1 MKSSQWESIEK
12 ILDETLEMA
21 TKEQKAFIKH
31 ATKGNLVLEK
41 EVTALLEAI
50 HSSEKEHFLES
61 NTTKNSE
68 FIRDITIKHITDHF
82 IGKKIGSFQ
91 IKEQIGYGGMSLVF
105 KAERADE
112 QFKQTVAIKLM
123 RKGWYSKQTLR
134 RFEQEKQILASLDHP
149 HIARLFDGGITE
161 DGSPYLIMEYVDGEP
176 IDSYCDSNRLTI
188 NQRLNLFEKV
198 CKAVEYAHHKLI
210 IHRDLKAQNIFVTKD
225 GTVKILDF
233 GIAKLLKSEISEDD
247 TTLTQPGQKLW
258 TPQYASPEQIE
269 GNTVATG
276 LDVYSLGVLL
286 HKLLTGRFPY
296 DIKDKTS
303 AQVSYIITTK
313 KPETLRESLN
323 QADSLKKIT
332 ENRGTTPYRL
342 FKKLEKDLEAIT
354 LKALEKKVSERYR
367 SVAELA
373 DDLEN
378 YRSDRPIEARRG
390 NKLHIIKKFVKRH
403 KKALTIFVL
412 FITAILTLSIY
423 YTQQINKQKKQA
435 IYAAEKATT
444 VSDLLKNTLRK
455 ASPYGRNSEDISFE
469 TILSKGSDEIQTSLE
484 SKPLLKAEMMGFIAE
499 LYINLGQ
506 YEKAKS
512 LLNNSLK
519 IQNKAEPESYKQE
532 VLNLSRLAYLLF
544 RQGKVDSSI
553 SIYQNAKAILLK
565 TNPPDDELTIS
576 LYNHMAMAYGEKS
589 KPEKGLSLI
598 EKALQIVPKDN
609 LSLKAK
615 LIDNQAMLYQ
625 NMGYYSKA
633 IKLFNENIILLQQIS
648 KSQTPELASAYNN
661 LAFTYQRQGNIQMAD
676 SLHNIALKIRR
687 ELLPPNHP
695 HIASS
700 LIRYGL
706 VKVRQGKLKEAEK
719 MLIEGKQI
727 LEKILPQN
735 HWQITSAEGGL
746 ALVHGLMGNIE
757 ENILILKKIYDDWQK
772 QFSKT
777 DWRTKIAQKSLETLL
792 SVKEKGADNNAL

>member
-1 MKSSQWESIEK
+1 
-12 ILDETLEMA
+12 
-21 TKEQKAFIKH
+21 IKH

-161 DGSPYLIMEYVDGEP
+161 DGSYYFIIEYMYGVP
-176 IDSYCDSNRLTI
+176 IYSFCESNNLTI
-188 NQRLNLFEKV
+188 NQRLILFEKV

-323 QADSLKKIT
+323 
-332 ENRGTTPYRL
+332 
-342 FKKLEKDLEAIT
+342 
-354 LKALEKKVSERYR
+354 
-367 SVAELA
+367 
-373 DDLEN
+373 
-378 YRSDRPIEARRG
+378 
-390 NKLHIIKKFVKRH
+390 
-403 KKALTIFVL
+403 
-412 FITAILTLSIY
+412 
-423 YTQQINKQKKQA
+423 
-435 IYAAEKATT
+435 
-444 VSDLLKNTLRK
+444 
-455 ASPYGRNSEDISFE
+455 
-469 TILSKGSDEIQTSLE
+469 
-484 SKPLLKAEMMGFIAE
+484 
-499 LYINLGQ
+499 
-506 YEKAKS
+506 
-512 LLNNSLK
+512 
-519 IQNKAEPESYKQE
+519 
-532 VLNLSRLAYLLF
+532 
-544 RQGKVDSSI
+544 
-553 SIYQNAKAILLK
+553 
-565 TNPPDDELTIS
+565 
-576 LYNHMAMAYGEKS
+576 
-589 KPEKGLSLI
+589 
-598 EKALQIVPKDN
+598 
-609 LSLKAK
+609 
-615 LIDNQAMLYQ
+615 
-625 NMGYYSKA
+625 
-633 IKLFNENIILLQQIS
+633 
-648 KSQTPELASAYNN
+648 
-661 LAFTYQRQGNIQMAD
+661 
-676 SLHNIALKIRR
+676 
-687 ELLPPNHP
+687 
-695 HIASS
+695 
-700 LIRYGL
+700 
-706 VKVRQGKLKEAEK
+706 
-719 MLIEGKQI
+719 
-727 LEKILPQN
+727 
-735 HWQITSAEGGL
+735 
-746 ALVHGLMGNIE
+746 
-757 ENILILKKIYDDWQK
+757 
-772 QFSKT
+772 
-777 DWRTKIAQKSLETLL
+777 
-792 SVKEKGADNNAL
+792 